1 MGEAGNDTASAE
13 IGTEADTLRKKP
25 LQMTMPTILPDPER
39 APGSLSE
46 NETQERL
53 ARRRKTLDFLTAH
66 GIRYELFT
74 HPPLPT
80 VKEALEYWKDVDATH
95 CKNLFFR
102 NHKGNRHYLVVIEC
116 HKELDIHRLEHML
129 HQGKL
134 SFASSERMERCL
146 GLLPGS
152 VSPLGLINDIGI
164 AATADPKELYPN
176 GHRVKLFLDKDLQNA
191 EKLSFH
197 PCENTSGAV
206 IGFTDFM
213 RFLDIWGGETEW
225 LEC

>member
-1 MGEAGNDTASAE
+1 
-13 IGTEADTLRKKP
+13 
-25 LQMTMPTILPDPER
+25 MPTILPDPER
-39 APGSLSE
+39 VPGSLSE

-102 NHKGNRHYLVVIEC
+102 NHKGNRHYLVVLEC

-164 AATADPKELYPN
+164 AATADPKELYSN

-213 RFLDIWGGETEW
+213 RFLDVWGGETEW